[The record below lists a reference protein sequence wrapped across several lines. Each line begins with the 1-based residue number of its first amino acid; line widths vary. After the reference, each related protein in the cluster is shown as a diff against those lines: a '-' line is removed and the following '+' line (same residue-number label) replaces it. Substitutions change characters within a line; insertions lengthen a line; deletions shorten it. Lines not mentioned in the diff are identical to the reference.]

1 MGRSYRL
8 VRNAMKCFKNIL
20 YLAEP
25 SLDQTAAL
33 ARAVS
38 LADNNQARLTLLQ
51 VSEPPRT
58 GILVESGTLE
68 TRYAEVCQSMAAS
81 LEAMAA
87 PWRDRLAISIQVRLG
102 TPFLEAIRE
111 VQAGGQDLI
120 IKLASPEAGLL
131 NRFLGGI
138 DLQLL
143 RKSPCPIWIL
153 SPQDR
158 DHYRRILAA
167 VDFDPWRPEAESDAF
182 NRRILELSSSL
193 ALSDFA
199 ELHLVHSWEPLS
211 EDMMRLWS
219 EPDDAAKV
227 ADSVNTEHLR
237 HQQGLERLTRKLRG
251 WIGADAYDYLKPC
264 PHLLQGS
271 APETIPALVD
281 RLKFDLVVMGTV
293 GRSGIP
299 GLIIGNTAEAI
310 LSQLKCALLAVKP
323 DGFVSPVTPPE

>member
-1 MGRSYRL
+1 
-8 VRNAMKCFKNIL
+8 MKRFKNIL

-25 SLDQTAAL
+25 GLDQTAAL

-38 LADNNQARLTLLQ
+38 LAENNQARLTLLQ
-51 VSEPPRT
+51 VMEPPPSSLLADSLT
-58 GILVESGTLE
+58 VEV
-68 TRYAEVCQSMAAS
+68 RRAEAQEGVMAS
-81 LEAMAA
+81 LEALAA
-87 PWRDRLAISIQVRLG
+87 PWRERLMIDSQVRLG
-102 TPFLEAIRE
+102 TPFFEAIRE
-111 VQAGGQDLI
+111 VLAGGRDLI

-131 NRFLGGI
+131 NRFLGGT

-143 RKSPCPIWIL
+143 RKSPCPVWIL

-158 DHYRRILAA
+158 DRYHRILAA
-167 VDFDPWRPEAESDAF
+167 VDFDPWRPEAESDAL

-219 EPDDAAKV
+219 GPDDAAKI
-227 ADSVNTEHLR
+227 ADAVNTEHLR
-237 HQQGLERLTRKLRG
+237 HQQGLERLAHKLRG
-251 WIGADAYDYLKPC
+251 WIGADAYAYLRPSS
-264 PHLLQGS
+264 HLLRGS
-271 APETIPALVD
+271 APETLPALVD

-310 LSQLKCALLAVKP
+310 LSQLKCALLTVKP
-323 DGFVSPVTPPE
+323 EGFASPVTSPE